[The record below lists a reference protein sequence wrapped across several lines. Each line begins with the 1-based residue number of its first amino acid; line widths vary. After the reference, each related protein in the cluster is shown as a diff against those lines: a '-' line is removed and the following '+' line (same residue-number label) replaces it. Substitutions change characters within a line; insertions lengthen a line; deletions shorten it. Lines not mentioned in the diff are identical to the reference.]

1 MSKPSTAITTPLRA
15 VSQNGK
21 TDAHG
26 DSSKQVAA
34 RLPTFGPAPLAQTHP
49 PARSAEIVRKYD
61 EDRRYQLL
69 RVMLPGILILAT
81 LSIPSAIITD
91 VQSGGHQSTIQI
103 LAVEIPLV
111 LGAWALWRRRIN
123 LAFAGLFI
131 GLAAVIVALILT
143 DGPIQG
149 YLELGAI
156 PVFSLLAV
164 LIVVAALFGTPLQI
178 ALTTIGC
185 VALTVGVLILT
196 PHGPM
201 LQQAMNAT
209 DGLSLFTIPVG
220 LLAGLG
226 LLMFAANRGFART
239 QRELANVRVAYE
251 REKELD
257 RLKNQFISS
266 VNHELRTPIMAL
278 QGYLA
283 LARELGVRSDY
294 ERQQHMLTRGSE
306 AADQLADLVRSV
318 LNVRNIEMDAA
329 SVTPGAFALRPLIV
343 DATALLSPREAGDDP
358 RELRLRIPED
368 LHVYAD
374 EGKTRQVIL
383 NLLSN
388 AVKYSP
394 PGSSIEIDAG
404 IADAAR
410 RDTTSKPMI
419 ELRVRDYGLGIPPEQ
434 VDLIFERFVRLDR
447 DVASNVIGTGLG
459 LAICQA
465 YVKAMGGEIWATSAG
480 VKGEGTT
487 MHFTL
492 PLAPEPAENA

>member
-1 MSKPSTAITTPLRA
+1 MSKAPASGAPVATSP
-15 VSQNGK
+15 NGK
-21 TDAHG
+21 TDTSHSAG
-26 DSSKQVAA
+26 E
-34 RLPTFGPAPLAQTHP
+34 RTTAPLPAVASRPVTRTSP
-49 PARSAEIVRKYD
+49 PPRAAEIVRKYD

-69 RVMLPGILILAT
+69 RMMLPGILILST
-81 LSIPSAIITD
+81 LSIPSAIFTD
-91 VQSGGHQSTIQI
+91 MQSSAHQSTIQI
-103 LAVEIPLV
+103 LTVEIPLIV
-111 LGAWALWRRRIN
+111 GAWALWRRRIN

-143 DGPIQG
+143 DGPMQG
-149 YLELGAI
+149 FLELNAI

-164 LIVVAALFGTPLQI
+164 LIVVAALFGTPLQV

-185 VALTVGVLILT
+185 VALTVGVLMLT

-201 LQQAMNAT
+201 LQKAMDAT
-209 DGLSLFTIPVG
+209 DGLALFTIPVG

-239 QRELANVRVAYE
+239 QRDLANIRVAYE

-283 LARELGVRSDY
+283 LARELGARSDY

-343 DATALLSPREAGDDP
+343 EATALLTPREAGDDP
-358 RELRLRIPED
+358 RELRLRVPED
-368 LHVYAD
+368 LSVYAD
-374 EGKTRQVIL
+374 EGKTRQIIL

-404 IADAAR
+404 IAAADATR
-410 RDTTSKPMI
+410 RDTTSKPVI
-419 ELRVRDYGLGIPPEQ
+419 EVRVRDYGLGIPPEQ
-434 VDLIFERFVRLDR
+434 VDLIFERFARLDR

-465 YVKAMGGEIWATSAG
+465 YVRAMGGEIWATSAG
-480 VKGEGTT
+480 VEGDGTT

-492 PLAPEPAENA
+492 PLALEPAENA

>member
-1 MSKPSTAITTPLRA
+1 M
-15 VSQNGK
+15 Q
-21 TDAHG
+21 
-26 DSSKQVAA
+26 SSA
-34 RLPTFGPAPLAQTHP
+34 
-49 PARSAEIVRKYD
+49 
-61 EDRRYQLL
+61 
-69 RVMLPGILILAT
+69 
-81 LSIPSAIITD
+81 
-91 VQSGGHQSTIQI
+91 HQSTLQI
-103 LAVEIPLV
+103 LTVEIPLA
-111 LGAWALWRRRIN
+111 LGTWALWRRRIN

-131 GLAAVIVALILT
+131 GLAAVIVALIIT

-149 YLELGAI
+149 FLELNAL

-164 LIVVAALFGTPLQI
+164 LIVVAALFGTPLQV

-201 LQQAMNAT
+201 LQRAMDAT
-209 DGLSLFTIPVG
+209 DGLALFTIPVG

-283 LARELGVRSDY
+283 LARELGARSEYD
-294 ERQQHMLTRGSE
+294 RQQHMLTRGSE

-358 RELRLRIPED
+358 RELRLRVPED
-368 LHVYAD
+368 LRVYAD

-404 IADAAR
+404 IAAADAAR

-419 ELRVRDYGLGIPPEQ
+419 EVRVRDYGLGIPSEQ
-434 VDLIFERFVRLDR
+434 IDLIFERFVRLDR

-465 YVKAMGGEIWATSAG
+465 YVKAMGGEIWATSAD
-480 VKGEGTT
+480 VEGEGTT
-487 MHFTL
+487 MRFTL